1 MSRYVD
7 VRSGA
12 DGVPAEL
19 VLGVGDVVRF
29 AATGCRIVSGSAVE
43 VVGIL
48 TQSVLGTDGSIVS
61 PMGVPGTVLLRARE
75 VGEATVEV
83 VTGDP
88 FGAAAR
94 HAVAVRVEP

>member
-7 VRSGA
+7 VRFGA

-29 AATGCRIVSGSAVE
+29 AATGCRVVSGAAVE
-43 VVGIL
+43 VVGVL
-48 TQSVLGTDGSIVS
+48 TESVLGTDGSIVS

-75 VGEATVEV
+75 PGAATVEV
-83 VTGDP
+83 FTGDP
-88 FGAAAR
+88 FGSPVR
-94 HAVAVRVEP
+94 SEVAVRVQP